1 MNDVMKFLVSSRLK
15 RALMKSKS
23 LLLLL
28 NKFVHGHTAKLKSLK
43 PLTIVPLSRNATV
56 CSAPVFS
63 VR

>member
-15 RALMKSKS
+15 RTLMKSKS

-28 NKFVHGHTAKLKSLK
+28 NKFVHGLMAKLKSLK
-43 PLTIVPLSRNATV
+43 PLTIVPLSRSATV
-56 CSAPVFS
+56 CSAPAFS